1 MQPGRKKAPAAAKR
15 ARGTAQ
21 PCRDGKTRTR
31 VSELAAAGGVS
42 TLKPDAVAPATVRL
56 QPPELPLEVADI
68 WAEYHDAVVA
78 NGARQCDAETFAEWC
93 SMAHILRKCRNLKAE
108 ADGPDGGVSERLEE
122 QAHGGALK
130 RRLVDA
136 PAPAP
141 ASYIA
146 QFRMLGELLGLAGPA
161 SRLQRGGPG
170 AEKPANP
177 FARNAGGR
185 R

>member
-1 MQPGRKKAPAAAKR
+1 MQPGRKKALPGAKR

-21 PCRDGKTRTR
+21 PCRDGQTRTR
-31 VSELAAAGGVS
+31 VSQLAAAGGVS
-42 TLKPDAVAPATVRL
+42 TMKTDVAEAPEIRL
-56 QPPELPLEVADI
+56 RPPELPLEIADI

-108 ADGPDGGVSERLEE
+108 PADQGGREDGLEG

-130 RRLVDA
+130 RSRLVDA

-146 QFRMLGELLGLAGPA
+146 QFRMLGEQLGLAGPA
-161 SRLQRGGPG
+161 SRLARGSGGKPE
-170 AEKPANP
+170 APANP
-177 FARNAGGR
+177 FGRNAPR